1 MVGSSELPA
10 VIPVELPAGT
20 QIVVEA
26 QVLTSDVDRTI
37 AEVQAE
43 QQKHDDQSMT
53 HVASLLPPQ
62 HLATGTLH
70 IGNEK
75 SQPMRT
81 LFCRKCE
88 GHGQQVVLKGHA
100 SSCPYNA
107 CTCKTVNFNH
117 FS

>member
-1 MVGSSELPA
+1 M
-10 VIPVELPAGT
+10 ELPAGT

-43 QQKHDDQSMT
+43 QQKDQSMANA
-53 HVASLLPPQ
+53 ASLLPPQ
-62 HLATGTLH
+62 NSANGGSPLH
-70 IGNEK
+70 SGSER

-100 SSCPYNA
+100 SSCPYNS
-107 CTCKTVNFNH
+107 CTCKTVRNLQ
-117 FS
+117 